1 MELPADLPNDIDAL
15 KALLRA
21 SEARNAER
29 DTQVAERDA
38 VIERKEDRIIR
49 LEKLVVD
56 FKRALFEAKSEK
68 TDPDQ
73 YQLALEDI
81 ETCKLNGIEPH
92 AYLTRVLTPSP
103 RGANKTRLK
112 SCCHGIPVNKFNIGN
127 NRISLSTSYQ

>member
-15 KALLRA
+15 KVLLRA
-21 SEARNAER
+21 SEAQNAER

-56 FKRALFEAKSEK
+56 FKRALFGSRSEK
-68 TDPDQ
+68 ADPDQ

-81 ETCKLNGIEPH
+81 ETCKLKAIEPH
-92 AYLTRVLTPSP
+92 AYLTRVLTAIAEG
-103 RGANKTRLK
+103 RKQNKIEELLPWYP
-112 SCCHGIPVNKFNIGN
+112 CE
-127 NRISLSTSYQ
+127 